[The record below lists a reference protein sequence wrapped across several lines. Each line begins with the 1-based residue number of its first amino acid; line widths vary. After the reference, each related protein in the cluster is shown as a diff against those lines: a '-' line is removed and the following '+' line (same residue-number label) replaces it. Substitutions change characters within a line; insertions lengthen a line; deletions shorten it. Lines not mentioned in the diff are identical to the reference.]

1 MIVDIAIKTIS
12 HLGIEMK
19 AAAFYLKLY
28 YKQEFKIWKSHYFSI
43 IKSYSE
49 ILNGY
54 LSFIEHHKF
63 QFYLDRSSQMI
74 FEQDLNFET

>member
-12 HLGIEMK
+12 HLGVEMK
-19 AAAFYLKLY
+19 TAAFYVKLY
-28 YKQEFKIWKSHYFSI
+28 YKQEFKIWKSHSC
-43 IKSYSE
+43 SE
-49 ILNGY
+49 IVNGC

-74 FEQDLNFET
+74 FKEDLNFET

>member
-28 YKQEFKIWKSHYFSI
+28 YKQEFKIWKSHYFYI
-43 IKSYSE
+43 IKSCSE
-49 ILNGY
+49 ILIGY

-63 QFYLDRSSQMI
+63 QFYLDSQTRQLDI
-74 FEQDLNFET
+74 